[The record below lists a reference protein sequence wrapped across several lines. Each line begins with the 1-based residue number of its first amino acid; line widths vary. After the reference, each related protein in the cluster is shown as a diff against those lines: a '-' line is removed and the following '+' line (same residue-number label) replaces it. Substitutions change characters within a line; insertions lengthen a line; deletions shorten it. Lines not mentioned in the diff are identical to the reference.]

1 MAETVTATMARGYEV
16 MQRQSVRYDYE
27 KVFWNGTFTV
37 GLVGLGWVAVKLGQ
51 TIAGLQGS
59 VPVKLWKAVT
69 DADAAD
75 YYQYQGLFDMV
86 EGKDKLKAA
95 PNTGFGSIVSYYRA
109 NLTEWDAYVEALLAK
124 HPDWVVDES
133 GKPTEQ
139 EKPAEKVLNYADSI
153 FTKYGAA
160 MPLAAVVGHVVLEYA
175 RVHKLRRDLV

>member
-1 MAETVTATMARGYEV
+1 MSEPVSAAMIHGYEV
-16 MQRQSVRYDYE
+16 MQRNSVKYDYE

-75 YYQYQGLFDMV
+75 YYQYQSLFDMV
-86 EGKDKLKAA
+86 EGKDKLNPA
-95 PNTGFGSIVSYYRA
+95 PNSGFGSIVSYYRA
-109 NLTEWDAYVEALLAK
+109 NPTEWDAYIEATLTK

-139 EKPAEKVLNYADSI
+139 EKPAEKVLSFADSI
-153 FTKYGAA
+153 FAKYGAA

-175 RVHKLRRDLV
+175 RVHRLRSEMV